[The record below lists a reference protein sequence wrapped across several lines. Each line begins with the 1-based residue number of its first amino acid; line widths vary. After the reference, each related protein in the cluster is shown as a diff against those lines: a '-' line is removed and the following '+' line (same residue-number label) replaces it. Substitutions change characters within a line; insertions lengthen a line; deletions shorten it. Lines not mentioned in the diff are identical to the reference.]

1 MLNGCA
7 YILTVDVGNTFIRF
21 GLFAEDSAAAQECP
35 LATCEITTPSSITA
49 DEARMRLAQVMGAL
63 SADAGMPGAL
73 VPAAAVL
80 SCVVPALERPWK
92 AALSR
97 TCTGRVLTVGPGLK
111 TGMPVHYDDPAE
123 IGPDRIADAVAARA
137 VYGSPCIVID
147 LGTTTNIEVIDV
159 HGTFVGGVIAPGL
172 ALGARS
178 LSAAAARLPQ
188 VEPSAPTHVI
198 GRNTREAMR
207 SGVVL
212 GEVARIDGMLDM
224 VLAEMRATKAAGEGS
239 VPIVITGDDAEALAA
254 GGALFIVQLQQ
265 TGLTGSP
272 GSHDAEHYGQV
283 VTGLTDGFISGGHQE
298 RGRDHQNEGDNSGQ
312 DVGVDVLHGRFLL
325 KIVVLFWCCFPF
337 VIVS

>member
-63 SADAGMPGAL
+63 AIDAGMPGVL

-123 IGPDRIADAVAARA
+123 IGPDRKPIPGTEMEFDVDTILLSVGLIPENELTRQAGIAMDPHTKGAV
-137 VYGSPCIVID
+137 VYENMETEIPGVFACGNVVHVHD
-147 LGTTTNIEVIDV
+147 LVD
-159 HGTFVGGVIAPGL
+159 FVSGESETAG
-172 ALGARS
+172 
-178 LSAAAARLPQ
+178 AAAAAYVQNGKIKTETVLP
-188 VEPSAPTHVI
+188 
-198 GRNTREAMR
+198 
-207 SGVVL
+207 L
-212 GEVARIDGMLDM
+212 
-224 VLAEMRATKAAGEGS
+224 AAGEGIGYTVPQHIRLDGVQKS
-239 VPIVITGDDAEALAA
+239 VSVSFRVRRNYGPSTITVRCGPNKIAAFKRERLAPGEMEHITLPKALLQKADGPLIVAVE
-254 GGALFIVQLQQ
+254 
-265 TGLTGSP
+265 
-272 GSHDAEHYGQV
+272 E
-283 VTGLTDGFISGGHQE
+283 VTQS
-298 RGRDHQNEGDNSGQ
+298 
-312 DVGVDVLHGRFLL
+312 
-325 KIVVLFWCCFPF
+325 
-337 VIVS
+337 

>member
-7 YILTVDVGNTFIRF
+7 YVLTVDVGNTFIRF

-63 SADAGMPGAL
+63 AADAGMPGALAADAGVPGVL

-111 TGMPVHYDDPAE
+111 TGIPVHYDDPAE

-147 LGTTTNIEVIDV
+147 LGTTTNIEVIDA

-224 VLAEMRATKAAGEGS
+224 VLAEMRATKAAGEGD

-254 GGALFIVQLQQ
+254 LVGHSLTVDDALTLR
-265 TGLTGSP
+265 GL
-272 GSHDAEHYGQV
+272 AELYRINQKP
-283 VTGLTDGFISGGHQE
+283 
-298 RGRDHQNEGDNSGQ
+298 RRA
-312 DVGVDVLHGRFLL
+312 
-325 KIVVLFWCCFPF
+325 
-337 VIVS
+337 

>member
-35 LATCEITTPSSITA
+35 LATCEITTPPSITA

-63 SADAGMPGAL
+63 SADAGKPGAL

-137 VYGSPCIVID
+137 VCGSPCIVID
-147 LGTTTNIEVIDV
+147 LGTTTNIEVIDA

-198 GRNTREAMR
+198 GRNTRVGAEG

-224 VLAEMRATKAAGEGS
+224 VLAEMRATKAAGEDS
-239 VPIVITGDDAEALAA
+239 VPIVITGDDAEALASLV
-254 GGALFIVQLQQ
+254 GHSLTVDDALTLR
-265 TGLTGSP
+265 GL
-272 GSHDAEHYGQV
+272 AELYRINQKPRRV
-283 VTGLTDGFISGGHQE
+283 
-298 RGRDHQNEGDNSGQ
+298 
-312 DVGVDVLHGRFLL
+312 
-325 KIVVLFWCCFPF
+325 
-337 VIVS
+337 

>member
-49 DEARMRLAQVMGAL
+49 DEARMRLARVMGAL
-63 SADAGMPGAL
+63 AADAGMPGAF

-80 SCVVPALERPWK
+80 SCVVP
-92 AALSR
+92 ALSR

-147 LGTTTNIEVIDV
+147 LGTTTNIEVIDAC
-159 HGTFVGGVIAPGL
+159 GTFVGGVIAPGL

-224 VLAEMRATKAAGEGS
+224 VLAEMRATKAAGEDS

-254 GGALFIVQLQQ
+254 LVGHSLTVDDALTLR
-265 TGLTGSP
+265 GL
-272 GSHDAEHYGQV
+272 AELYRINQKPRRV
-283 VTGLTDGFISGGHQE
+283 
-298 RGRDHQNEGDNSGQ
+298 
-312 DVGVDVLHGRFLL
+312 
-325 KIVVLFWCCFPF
+325 
-337 VIVS
+337 